1 MLVCQS
7 VFIQLREKL
16 PQLGMMT
23 TNVLSLKTRIDLLP
37 TKPMSELDELL
48 IIELAMLLSPKLREM
63 TKPGSKRNIL
73 KLKTSTLLLHGILPN
88 RRSLNRT

>member
-16 PQLGMMT
+16 PQPGMMT
-23 TNVLSLKTRIDLLP
+23 INVLSLKTRIDLLP
-37 TKPMSELDELL
+37 TEPMSELDELL

-73 KLKTSTLLLHGILPN
+73 KF
-88 RRSLNRT
+88 

>member
-23 TNVLSLKTRIDLLP
+23 INVLSLKTRIDLLP
-37 TKPMSELDELL
+37 TEPMSELDELL

-73 KLKTSTLLLHGILPN
+73 KL
-88 RRSLNRT
+88 